1 MEKSSF
7 TNHLPKTTD
16 TKNVPTDRSN
26 IYPVWRLNALLIM
39 LVEMADGK
47 LDGFINSL
55 PDNDE
60 IKVTL

>member
-7 TNHLPKTTD
+7 TNHLPKT
-16 TKNVPTDRSN
+16 TDRSN